1 MRPMFESRGRIETF
15 AFDVPITR
23 KGETRE
29 EKDDR
34 LLLLGVRQGNVT
46 TRALALYAGMPGT
59 ETTRQRRAHEGL
71 LRLQRRGLVKRTEK
85 GWEKV

>member
-15 AFDVPITR
+15 GFDVPLTGR
-23 KGETRE
+23 FESTE

-34 LLLLGVRQGNVT
+34 LLLQGVRQGNVT
-46 TRALALYAGMPGT
+46 TRALALYAGIPGH
-59 ETTRQRRAHEGL
+59 ESTRQQRAHEGL
-71 LRLQRRGLVKRTEK
+71 LRLQMRGLVKRTER